1 MLTPSAAADESPMIV
16 PGSELIGCPPGRHV
30 KVYASLTAQSLGLP
44 LGKQHVVVLRSVRFL
59 VGSESEHP
67 FVIGTVERAGVKARA
82 AGFDLTGVIL
92 RPRSGA
98 FAAYV
103 DGVWRLGW
111 RVAGW
116 HPGKKAW
123 QALDEGQMRPL
134 TYADCAV
141 AFGAHL
147 FVPPRFGAW
156 E

>member
-1 MLTPSAAADESPMIV
+1 MLTTSPTV
-16 PGSELIGCPPGRHV
+16 VAGGELIGCAPGRCV
-30 KVYASLTAQSLGLP
+30 KVYANTDTKGLGLP

-59 VGSESEHP
+59 VGSDSEQP

-116 HPGKKAW
+116 HPAKKAW
-123 QALDEGQMRPL
+123 QALDDGQMRPL

-147 FVPPRFGAW
+147 FVPPRMGAR